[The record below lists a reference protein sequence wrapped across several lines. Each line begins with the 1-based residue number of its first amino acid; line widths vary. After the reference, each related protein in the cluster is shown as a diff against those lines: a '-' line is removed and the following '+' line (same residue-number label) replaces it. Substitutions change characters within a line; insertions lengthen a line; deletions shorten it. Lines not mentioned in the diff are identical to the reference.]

1 MASDHAKSKKAKE
14 NEDKSSSTAIKTD
27 FQLKSEILKELPAC
41 VAFLFSSN
49 LEVTFRVLKA
59 QPNKFVV
66 VKKNNSKTSAG
77 SDEDENESE
86 NDDLMVGYASL
97 FRKG

>member
-66 VKKNNSKTSAG
+66 VKKKNIKTSAG
-77 SDEDENESE
+77 DEDENESE